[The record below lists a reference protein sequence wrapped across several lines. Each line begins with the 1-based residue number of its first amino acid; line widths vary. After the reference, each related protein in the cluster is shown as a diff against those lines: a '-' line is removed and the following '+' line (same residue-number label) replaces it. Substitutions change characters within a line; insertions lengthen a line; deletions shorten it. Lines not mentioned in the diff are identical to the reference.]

1 MRKAVFLSAVIL
13 ALTLTSCKA
22 AEPMAEVTETTAETT
37 ELSETASTAEQ
48 TAATTAET
56 APETEMTEESTKA
69 APEIITAAPMTATVE
84 ETTAQT
90 TAECHCPTEWQHAYS
105 EYLNSLDFLAGGI
118 YLGDI
123 NGDDIPEAVIEINPY
138 EMTKIL
144 YFNDD
149 GMQVL
154 ELDTTSVWGSVRYI
168 PDTKQILLMPM
179 RGHTWGTYGYEEYYL
194 YDWNGS
200 DFEVTSTIFRESGMY
215 FIDEDGT
222 EHSEL
227 GQAYIDGEGVDNDTF
242 EPKLAEFEKLCD
254 ENSYFPVAYIYDYDY
269 NKNPDMESVKEYI
282 KTNFPCFDNWDIIN
296 LK

>member
-1 MRKAVFLSAVIL
+1 MRRTILISALCIL
-13 ALTLTSCKA
+13 ALTFSSCKA
-22 AEPMAEVTETTAETT
+22 ADNDTAVNETTAS
-37 ELSETASTAEQ
+37 LSETASTAEQ
-48 TAATTAET
+48 TAATTTET
-56 APETEMTEESTKA
+56 APETKMTEESTKA
-69 APEIITAAPMTATVE
+69 TPEIITAAPMTATVE
-84 ETTAQT
+84 ETA
-90 TAECHCPTEWQHAYS
+90 AECHCPTEWQHAYS

-138 EMTKIL
+138 EMTDLL

-227 GQAYIDGEGVDNDTF
+227 GQGYIDGIAVDNGTF
-242 EPKLAEFEKLCD
+242 EDKLAEFEKLCD
-254 ENSYFPVAYIYDYDY
+254 ENSYFPVAYINDS
-269 NKNPDMESVKEYI
+269 NEKTNPDPESVKEYI
-282 KTNFPCFDNWDIIN
+282 KTNFPCFNNWDIIN
-296 LK
+296 F

>member
-1 MRKAVFLSAVIL
+1 MRRTVFLFAAIL

-48 TAATTAET
+48 TAATTTET
-56 APETEMTEESTKA
+56 APETKMTEESTKA
-69 APEIITAAPMTATVE
+69 TPEIITAAPMTATVE
-84 ETTAQT
+84 ETA
-90 TAECHCPTEWQHAYS
+90 AECHCPTEWQHKYS

-138 EMTKIL
+138 EMTEIL
-144 YFNDD
+144 YFNDE

-179 RGHTWGTYGYEEYYL
+179 RGHTWGTYGYEGYYL

-227 GQAYIDGEGVDNDTF
+227 GQGYIDGIAVDNGTF
-242 EPKLAEFEKLCD
+242 EDKLAEFEKLCD
-254 ENSYFPVAYIYDYDY
+254 ENSYFPVAYINDS
-269 NKNPDMESVKEYI
+269 NEKPNPDPESVKEYI
-282 KTNFPCFDNWDIIN
+282 KTNFPCFNNWDIIN
-296 LK
+296 F

>member
-1 MRKAVFLSAVIL
+1 MRRTVLISALCIF
-13 ALTLTSCKA
+13 ALTFSSCKA
-22 AEPMAEVTETTAETT
+22 AETDTAVNETTAS
-37 ELSETASTAEQ
+37 LSETASTAEQ
-48 TAATTAET
+48 TEAET
-56 APETEMTEESTKA
+56 TSQTAKTEAPSETVTEK
-69 APEIITAAPMTATVE
+69 PTAAPMTAITE
-84 ETTAQT
+84 ETAASTECETTAEK
-90 TAECHCPTEWQHAYS
+90 ECHCPTEWQHAYS

-138 EMTKIL
+138 EMTDLL

-149 GMQVL
+149 GMQKL
-154 ELDTTSVWGSVRYI
+154 ELYTTSVWGSVRYI

-179 RGHTWGTYGYEEYYL
+179 RGHTWGTYGYEGYYL

-227 GQAYIDGEGVDNDTF
+227 GQGYIDGIAVDNGTF
-242 EPKLAEFEKLCD
+242 EDKLAEFEKLET
-254 ENSYFPVAYIYDYDY
+254 ENGYFPVAYINDS
-269 NKNPDMESVKEYI
+269 NEKPNPNPESVKEYI

-296 LK
+296 F

>member
-1 MRKAVFLSAVIL
+1 MRRTILISALCIL
-13 ALTLTSCKA
+13 ALTFSSCKA
-22 AEPMAEVTETTAETT
+22 ADNDTAVNETTAS
-37 ELSETASTAEQ
+37 LSETASTAEQ
-48 TAATTAET
+48 TAATTTET

-69 APEIITAAPMTATVE
+69 TPEIITAAPMTATVE
-84 ETTAQT
+84 ETA
-90 TAECHCPTEWQHAYS
+90 AECHCPTEWQHAYS

-138 EMTKIL
+138 EMTDLL

-154 ELDTTSVWGSVRYI
+154 KLETTSVWGSVRYI

-227 GQAYIDGEGVDNDTF
+227 GQGYIDGIAVDNGTF
-242 EPKLAEFEKLCD
+242 EGKLAEFEKLCD
-254 ENSYFPVAYIYDYDY
+254 ENSYFPVAYINDS
-269 NKNPDMESVKEYI
+269 NEKPNPDPESVKEYI
-282 KTNFPCFDNWDIIN
+282 KTNFPCFNNWDIIN
-296 LK
+296 F